1 MTEYEIRITGVHY
14 GANGDSVAGQK
25 DTEEMHVRTR
35 ELLSRIDRVRPIVTL
50 SPDPNNHVHENAL
63 QARALG
69 NRIGRVALECVDL
82 VWELLRASGQPMLL
96 AKVKEVAVRNHG
108 YAVVTVSGE
117 ALQQTQTTVA
127 SETEWGAW
135 LSDLPLLPPSE
146 QLQAEEEASFVLENV
161 FFPCLNECDVQE
173 LATYVNIWLE
183 GSRHDLSREARQKRA
198 LYIELL
204 ETAENKEVRQ
214 LAEALKEQR
223 RRICEREPL
232 DEMAT
237 EWWQQRQGDADVQ
250 RLWQQW
256 RLKNDNKLWAG
267 LRLIDSLLRQMPGDL
282 YGDIGQMDVVL
293 SRLYYLNTPRKAFQT
308 IMALLMMRCL
318 TCRELGIDMRPMT
331 EGEYERDGIVKNPL
345 EIPTTIG
352 RVVAFGETHC
362 DRTQRQTIELL
373 VHWLRDDYELAHC
386 DEIEALAEDTQ
397 FRLAN
402 AIEKAASKPTTQN
415 IYGDKNVMQNGA
427 QLLKMGIPEDAD
439 PAEIAARIAE
449 QQRALL
455 EQKKQKK

>member
-35 ELLSRIDRVRPIVTL
+35 ELLSMIDRVRPIVTL

-69 NRIGRVALECVDL
+69 KRIGRVALECVDM
-82 VWELLRASGQPMLL
+82 VWDLLRATGKPMLL

-108 YAVVTVSGE
+108 YVVVTVSADE
-117 ALQQTQTTVA
+117 LQETQAPIVQ
-127 SETEWGAW
+127 EPEWGLW

-146 QLQAEEEASFVLENV
+146 QLQAEEEAAFVLENV

-173 LATYVNIWLE
+173 LKTYVNIWLD
-183 GSRHDLSREARQKRA
+183 GSQHDLSSEARQKRS

-204 ETAENKEVRQ
+204 EAAEDKEVRQ

-237 EWWQQRQGDADVQ
+237 VWWQQRQEDPDVQ

-267 LRLIDSLLRQMPGDL
+267 LRLIDSLLRQLPGNL

-352 RVVAFGETHC
+352 RVVAFGEMHC

-427 QLLKMGIPEDAD
+427 QLLKMGIPEGTD

-449 QQRALL
+449 QQ
-455 EQKKQKK
+455 KQIEMK